1 MIALRPRYV
10 TLLLRGGMH
19 GDREAQTSGL
29 EDERLHVV
37 ELLIVHVG
45 GSIMHY
51 IHVTSLPRLMISGQI
66 FRPMAKRMR
75 FLGQQAAENAAQ
87 GLG

>member
-29 EDERLHVV
+29 EDERLHVI
-37 ELLIVHVG
+37 ELLIAHVG
-45 GSIMHY
+45 GSIMQARAELLG
-51 IHVTSLPRLMISGQI
+51 IGSIVRKP
-66 FRPMAKRMR
+66 ANR
-75 FLGQQAAENAAQ
+75 FHTFT
-87 GLG
+87 